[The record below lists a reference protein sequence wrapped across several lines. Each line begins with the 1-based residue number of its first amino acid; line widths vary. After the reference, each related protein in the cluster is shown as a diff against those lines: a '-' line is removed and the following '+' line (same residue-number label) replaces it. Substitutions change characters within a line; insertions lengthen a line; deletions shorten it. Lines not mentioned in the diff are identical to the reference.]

1 MNDSPYIHNVTL
13 DTFQSQVIEASHT
26 VPVLVD
32 FWADWCGPCHMQVP
46 VLAKLVG
53 EYAGKFLLAKVNTD
67 TERHL
72 AQEHGIRSLPTMR
85 LYRNGE
91 VVEEILGAQTEST
104 LRALLDPYIERDS
117 DKLRLAALEAHRQG
131 RTEEA
136 ISMLR
141 KAQEADP
148 ENSRVQFAL
157 VGLYLDAGRL
167 AEAESLLEA
176 LPWAVREETEARKL
190 SALLDPYIERDSDKL
205 RLAALDAHQQGRT
218 EKAISMLRKAQE
230 ADPENSRVQF
240 ALVGLYLD
248 AGRLAEAESLLEA
261 LPWAV
266 REEPEA
272 HKLSALLDFS
282 RIAQDAAPIAELER
296 QLGDHPGDS
305 QARYR
310 LAARYVLDGRLQE
323 AMEELLYIIRND
335 RAFGD
340 DAARKGLLAV
350 FGLLDDE
357 DELVKTY
364 RRKLSAAML

>member
-32 FWADWCGPCHMQVP
+32 FWADWCGPCHMQMP

-104 LRALLDPYIERDS
+104 LR
-117 DKLRLAALEAHRQG
+117 
-131 RTEEA
+131 
-136 ISMLR
+136 
-141 KAQEADP
+141 
-148 ENSRVQFAL
+148 
-157 VGLYLDAGRL
+157 
-167 AEAESLLEA
+167 
-176 LPWAVREETEARKL
+176 
-190 SALLDPYIERDSDKL
+190 ALLDPYIERDSDKL

-296 QLGDHPGDS
+296 QLGDHSGDS